1 MCFHPYSDLQLVSM
15 TQDDIIKVI
24 ERWMEQTAELGEKFK
39 WVSIFENKGVANS
52 NNHPHCQVGV
62 VTHPLLVAVIT
73 WYLIS
78 DLGHFF
84 SSERPAANGEKW
96 SYPVPPLVT
105 CVTLSCTTPLVTCM
119 TLSCTTPLVTCMT
132 LQMILPCTPSSDLC
146 DPTSDLCDPTGYQP
160 EAVLCWE
167 RTSHVSGL
175 RAARDEGKG
184 AVYCHSNAF
193 MYILATQERIVV
205 ENEHW
210 LYVVPFW

>member
-62 VTHPLLVAVIT
+62 VTYPLLVAVIT

-84 SSERPAANGEKW
+84 SSERPAANGKKW

-105 CVTLSCTTPLVTCM
+105 CVT
-119 TLSCTTPLVTCMT
+119 
-132 LQMILPCTPSSDLC
+132 LPCTPSSDLC